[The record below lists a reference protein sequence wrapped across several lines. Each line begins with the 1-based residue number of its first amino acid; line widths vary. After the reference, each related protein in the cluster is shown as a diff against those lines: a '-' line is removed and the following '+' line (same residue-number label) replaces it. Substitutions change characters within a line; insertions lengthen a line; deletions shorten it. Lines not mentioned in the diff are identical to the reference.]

1 MSSMSLARSTVSRE
15 TPGSGIASHGA
26 RTVSRLSAPKSGLN
40 SAKPGAD
47 TKSAGSAH
55 VKKRSH
61 VEQNP
66 FKIPPD
72 FFVVRDQE
80 NERKNMERELNKNLK
95 VHQKTTHT
103 ATIHAKLAGLRK
115 EIEDEELEEG
125 GEEGAGKAMA
135 VQEKPAWKL
144 AVTRDRQVQKES
156 LHEYINKKREMFLLQ
171 YSLTVKR
178 DEIHKLEALAAAEE
192 MKLEK
197 AEQFL
202 EEDAVKF
209 DEFLKQNDRNSVEA
223 LKQADRETKLK
234 MEKVSEIKRQ
244 TAQMVNIKSDIS
256 KCEDVLREYLMHK
269 DFLFKLSPK
278 EWREEAAGK
287 RAGRKLSVISTSR
300 EKEKRGSESK
310 VSLSP
315 ALGKRRESRS
325 SGQVIQSRDSTR
337 DVQQPSRLSI
347 KQQTTKKMSNATSLG
362 EDKDILENLVSS
374 DSEEEPELY
383 FTDPQQLLDIFS
395 ELEEQNLSLIQN
407 SQETEELLEETKQT
421 IASTE
426 ERMEKETQQLQE
438 HIDQLKVSIAREEE
452 RAADLELKSRV
463 FAFGQ
468 YKSDDQDTML
478 SSLSSKV
485 EEVYCACIG
494 ENRANLNALQ
504 MLMVIERQLEELMD
518 NIEMIPPERIE
529 IAEKAK
535 EKERRL
541 RLREEK
547 IKQQKLH
554 QEERLRRALERA
566 QADPKKTTGRKL
578 MYRSDPPALKLNIDK
593 DQDKLDKEKEEALLF
608 FS

>member
-1 MSSMSLARSTVSRE
+1 
-15 TPGSGIASHGA
+15 
-26 RTVSRLSAPKSGLN
+26 
-40 SAKPGAD
+40 
-47 TKSAGSAH
+47 
-55 VKKRSH
+55 
-61 VEQNP
+61 
-66 FKIPPD
+66 
-72 FFVVRDQE
+72 
-80 NERKNMERELNKNLK
+80 MERELNKNLK

-156 LHEYINKKREMFLLQ
+156 LHEYINKKKEMFLLQ

-554 QEERLRRALERA
+554 QEDRLRRALERA

-578 MYRSDPPALKLNIDK
+578 MYRSDPPAMKLNIDK